1 MYIDA
6 YSYIR
11 SIQLL
16 DFQDRIGSA
25 YLIEPNLQNLDQ
37 TF

>member
-1 MYIDA
+1 MYIHA
-6 YSYIR
+6 YSYIL

-16 DFQDRIGSA
+16 AFQDRTGSA
-25 YLIEPNLQNLDQ
+25 YLIEPNLQNFGP